1 MYSWN
6 VRDGNE
12 LDKEGILKKWRAA
25 CKLPGFEG
33 CKRIVQ
39 LCRLSISLYDALG
52 AVALGVRRR
61 VETQDQM
68 FPYARWGQAL
78 SSREHGKEGALTFV
92 KGDVVG
98 SLRIKP

>member
-1 MYSWN
+1 M
-6 VRDGNE
+6 
-12 LDKEGILKKWRAA
+12 ITHP
-25 CKLPGFEG
+25 CLPGWG
-33 CKRIVQ
+33 IRRMWGVPRLGIALIV
-39 LCRLSISLYDALG
+39 LG

-68 FPYARWGQAL
+68 FPYARWGRAL
-78 SSREHGKEGALTFV
+78 SSREQGKEGALTFV